1 MNGTRLNVLKP
12 APREGRGV
20 ALGVAFGLS
29 LHPVAWVVIALVGT
43 SIDRENGAMLLL
55 PFLVYAGFTQWIYL
69 GPVAWWLR
77 RHGWSAAA
85 KGVVIAGAVVTI
97 ANVLLFGGAGLVS
110 LQQEA
115 EVQRILRE
123 EREHPTDLISTDG
136 VVTVVDDTH
145 FEFRREDDGTV
156 VSLLTW
162 EGLDY
167 VFLRKDGGYE
177 DVTRDILKPGVRVAV
192 DYFQDRGKPPLSAS
206 IVRVYE
212 DGARR

>member
-1 MNGTRLNVLKP
+1 
-12 APREGRGV
+12 
-20 ALGVAFGLS
+20 
-29 LHPVAWVVIALVGT
+29 
-43 SIDRENGAMLLL
+43 
-55 PFLVYAGFTQWIYL
+55 
-69 GPVAWWLR
+69 VAWWLR
-77 RHGWSAAA
+77 RRGSSAAA

-177 DVTRDILKPGVRVAV
+177 DVPAT
-192 DYFQDRGKPPLSAS
+192 Y
-206 IVRVYE
+206 
-212 DGARR
+212 